1 MSVNPNIDLATAEET
16 LTPVEKSV
24 LDEVLSAN
32 RDRPGAT
39 MLVLTLVQEK
49 IGYISPPMQVYIAR
63 ELGVPLS
70 HIYGVLTFYSSF
82 RMSPLGRHKISI
94 CLGTACYV
102 RGGPMLIEKY
112 QQILGVKVGETTE
125 DQRFTLEICRCVGA
139 CSQAPVVMI
148 DTDINGRANP
158 ADVSKTLRKYE

>member
-49 IGYISPPMQVYIAR
+49 LGYISPPMQV
-63 ELGVPLS
+63 
-70 HIYGVLTFYSSF
+70 
-82 RMSPLGRHKISI
+82 
-94 CLGTACYV
+94 
-102 RGGPMLIEKY
+102 
-112 QQILGVKVGETTE
+112 
-125 DQRFTLEICRCVGA
+125 
-139 CSQAPVVMI
+139 
-148 DTDINGRANP
+148 
-158 ADVSKTLRKYE
+158 